1 MKTILKVTLLFAFVA
16 FANTLFAA
24 GNLVLNIIPLS
35 SEKAVVA
42 ISSLTDS
49 NLKISVTDDV
59 GRLVYYKETTDSSP
73 NYRKVYNFSNLEEG
87 KYNLSVVSDNLTT
100 ERPFEINHK
109 TITVGEE
116 KTMLEPFF
124 TYEDGYLKF
133 SYLNFNKE
141 NVTLY
146 FFDKNQ
152 LVYSK
157 KIGRDF
163 TINSALNLSK
173 LREGN
178 YVAILS
184 AGDKEYK
191 YPIDIR

>member
-16 FANTLFAA
+16 FANTLFAV
-24 GNLVLNIIPLS
+24 GNLKVNIIPLS

-49 NLKISVTDDV
+49 NLKISVTDDI
-59 GRLVYYKETTDSSP
+59 GRLVYYKETTDPSA
-73 NYRKVYNFSNLEEG
+73 NYRKVYNFSDLEDG

-100 ERPFEINHK
+100 ERQFEISNK

-124 TYEDGYLKF
+124 SYEDGYLKF

-141 NVTLY
+141 NVSLY
-146 FFDKNQ
+146 FFDKNE

-163 TINSALNLSK
+163 KVNSALNLSK
-173 LREGN
+173 LKEGN
-178 YVAILS
+178 YVAILA
-184 AGDKEYK
+184 AGGKEYK

>member
-1 MKTILKVTLLFAFVA
+1 MKTILKVALMFAFVA
-16 FANTLFAA
+16 FANTLFAV
-24 GNLVLNIIPLS
+24 GNLKVNIIPLS

-42 ISSLTDS
+42 ISSLTNS
-49 NLKISVTDDV
+49 NLKISVTDDM
-59 GRLVYYKETTDSSP
+59 GRLVYFKETTDP
-73 NYRKVYNFSNLEEG
+73 GANYRKVYNFSDLEEG

-100 ERPFEINHK
+100 ERQFEISNK

-141 NVTLY
+141 NVSLY
-146 FFDKNQ
+146 FFDKNE

-163 TINSALNLSK
+163 NVNSALNLSK

-178 YVAILS
+178 YVAILA
-184 AGDKEYK
+184 AGGKEYK

>member
-16 FANTLFAA
+16 FANTLFAV
-24 GNLVLNIIPLS
+24 GNLKVNIIPLS
-35 SEKAVVA
+35 AEKAVVA
-42 ISSLTDS
+42 ISSLTDA
-49 NLKISVTDDV
+49 NLKISVTDDM
-59 GRLVYYKETTDSSP
+59 GRLVYYKETTEPGD
-73 NYRKVYNFSNLEEG
+73 NYRKVYNFSDLEDG

-100 ERPFEINHK
+100 ERQFEIGNK
-109 TITVGEE
+109 TIAVGEE
-116 KTMLEPFF
+116 KTTLEPFF
-124 TYEDGYLKF
+124 TFEDGYLKF

-141 NVTLY
+141 NVSLY
-146 FFDKNQ
+146 FFDKND

-163 TINSALNLSK
+163 NVNSALNLSK

-178 YVAILS
+178 YVAIIA
-184 AGDKEYK
+184 AGGKEYR

>member
-16 FANTLFAA
+16 FANTLFAV
-24 GNLVLNIIPLS
+24 GNLKVNIIPLS

-42 ISSLTDS
+42 ISCLTNS
-49 NLKISVTDDV
+49 NLKISVTDDM
-59 GRLVYYKETTDSSP
+59 GRLAYYKEINDPSA
-73 NYRKVYNFSNLEEG
+73 NYRKIYNFSDLEEG
-87 KYNLSVVSDNLTT
+87 KYNLSVVSDNLTA
-100 ERPFEINHK
+100 ERQFEINHK

-124 TYEDGYLKF
+124 LYEDGYLKF

-141 NVTLY
+141 NVALY
-146 FFDKNQ
+146 FFNKNQ
-152 LVYSK
+152 LIYSK

-163 TINSALNLSK
+163 NVNSALNLSK

-178 YVAILS
+178 YVAIIA
-184 AGDKEYK
+184 AGGKEYK

>member
-1 MKTILKVTLLFAFVA
+1 MKTILKVTLMFAFVA
-16 FANTLFAA
+16 FANTLFAV
-24 GNLVLNIIPLS
+24 GNLKVNIIPLS
-35 SEKAVVA
+35 AEKAVVA
-42 ISSLTDS
+42 ISSLTDA
-49 NLKISVTDDV
+49 NLKISVTDDI
-59 GRLVYYKETTDSSP
+59 GRLVYYKETTEP
-73 NYRKVYNFSNLEEG
+73 GANYRKVYNFSDLEDG

-100 ERPFEINHK
+100 ERQFEIGNK
-109 TITVGEE
+109 TIAVGEE

-124 TYEDGYLKF
+124 MYEDGYLKF

-146 FFDKNQ
+146 FFNENE

-163 TINSALNLSK
+163 NVNSALNLSK

-178 YVAILS
+178 YVAIIA
-184 AGDKEYK
+184 AGGKEYQ

>member
-1 MKTILKVTLLFAFVA
+1 MFAFVA
-16 FANTLFAA
+16 FANTLFAV
-24 GNLVLNIIPLS
+24 GNLKVNIIPLS

-42 ISSLTDS
+42 ISSLTNS
-49 NLKISVTDDV
+49 NLKISVTDDM
-59 GRLVYYKETTDSSP
+59 GRLVYFKETTDP
-73 NYRKVYNFSNLEEG
+73 GANYRKVYNFSDLEEG

-100 ERPFEINHK
+100 ERQFEISNK

-141 NVTLY
+141 NVSLY
-146 FFDKNQ
+146 FFDKNE

-163 TINSALNLSK
+163 NVNSALNLSK

-178 YVAILS
+178 YVAILA
-184 AGDKEYK
+184 AGGKEYK

>member
-1 MKTILKVTLLFAFVA
+1 MKTILKVTLMFAFVA
-16 FANTLFAA
+16 FANTLFAV
-24 GNLVLNIIPLS
+24 GNLKVNIIPLS

-49 NLKISVTDDV
+49 NLKISVTDDM
-59 GRLVYYKETTDSSP
+59 GRLVYYKETTTPSA
-73 NYRKVYNFSNLEEG
+73 NYRQVYNFSNLEVG
-87 KYNLSVVSDNLTT
+87 KYNLSVVSDNLTA
-100 ERPFEINHK
+100 ELPFEINHK

-146 FFDKNQ
+146 FFEKNQ
-152 LVYSK
+152 LIYSK
-157 KIGRDF
+157 KIGHDF
-163 TINSALNLSK
+163 NVNSALNLSK

-178 YVAILS
+178 YVAIL
-184 AGDKEYK
+184 AADGKEYS
-191 YPIDIR
+191 YPIEIR

>member
-1 MKTILKVTLLFAFVA
+1 MKTILKVTLMFAFVA
-16 FANTLFAA
+16 FANTLFAV
-24 GNLVLNIIPLS
+24 GNLKVNIIPLS
-35 SEKAVVA
+35 AEKAVVA
-42 ISSLTDS
+42 ISSLTNS
-49 NLKISVTDDV
+49 NLKISVTDDF
-59 GRLVYYKETTDSSP
+59 GRLVYYKETTEPGD
-73 NYRKVYNFSNLEEG
+73 NYRKVYNFSDLEDG

-100 ERPFEINHK
+100 ERQFEIGNK

-124 TYEDGYLKF
+124 SYEDGYLKF

-146 FFDKNQ
+146 FFEKNQ
-152 LVYSK
+152 LIYSK

-163 TINSALNLSK
+163 NVNSALNLAK

-178 YVAILS
+178 YVAILA
-184 AGDKEYK
+184 AGGKEYS
-191 YPIDIR
+191 YPIEIR

>member
-49 NLKISVTDDV
+49 NLKISVKDDM
-59 GRLVYYKETTDSSP
+59 GRLVYYKEISDPSS
-73 NYRKVYNFSNLEEG
+73 NYRKVYNFSDLEEG
-87 KYNLSVVSDNLTT
+87 QYSLSVESNNLTT

-109 TITVGEE
+109 TIKVGEE

-124 TYEDGYLKF
+124 TFEDGYLKY

-146 FFDKNQ
+146 FFEKNQ

-157 KIGRDF
+157 KMGRDF
-163 TINSALNLSK
+163 NVNSALNLSK

-178 YVAILS
+178 YVAIIA
-184 AGDKEYK
+184 AGGKEYS
-191 YPIDIR
+191 YPIEIR

>member
-1 MKTILKVTLLFAFVA
+1 MKTILKVTLMFAFVA
-16 FANTLFAA
+16 FVNTLFAV
-24 GNLVLNIIPLS
+24 GNLKVNIIPLS
-35 SEKAVVA
+35 AEKAVVA
-42 ISSLTDS
+42 ISSLTDA
-49 NLKISVTDDV
+49 NLKISVTDDI
-59 GRLVYYKETTDSSP
+59 GRLVYYKETTDPSD
-73 NYRKVYNFSNLEEG
+73 NYRKVYNFSDLEDG
-87 KYNLSVVSDNLTT
+87 KYNLSVVSDNLTA
-100 ERPFEINHK
+100 ERQFEIGNK
-109 TITVGEE
+109 TIAVGEE

-146 FFDKNQ
+146 FFEKND

-163 TINSALNLSK
+163 NINSALNLSK

-178 YVAILS
+178 YVAIIA
-184 AGDKEYK
+184 AGGKEYM

>member
-1 MKTILKVTLLFAFVA
+1 MKTILKVTLMFAFVA
-16 FANTLFAA
+16 FVNTLFAV
-24 GNLVLNIIPLS
+24 GNLKVNIIPLS
-35 SEKAVVA
+35 AEKAVVA
-42 ISSLTDS
+42 ISSLTDA
-49 NLKISVTDDV
+49 NLKISVTDDM
-59 GRLVYYKETTDSSP
+59 GRLVYYKETTEPGD
-73 NYRKVYNFSNLEEG
+73 NYRKVYNFSDLEDG

-100 ERPFEINHK
+100 ERQFEIGNK
-109 TITVGEE
+109 TIAVGEE

-141 NVTLY
+141 NVSLY
-146 FFDKNQ
+146 FFDKND

-163 TINSALNLSK
+163 NVNSALNLSK

-178 YVAILS
+178 YVAIIA
-184 AGDKEYK
+184 AGGKEYR